1 MSATLNA
8 LRPTRLD
15 IVDLP
20 RDPER
25 CLGGLR
31 AALCATFNYTKQYP
45 LKLATFI
52 TVLEYVLERAKDI
65 ASGAVEE
72 AVAAQ
77 EAARLAEIEA
87 AEQAVIELRK
97 AEIAEAVAGIK
108 AAGKAIIVAAQEI
121 TVLEDLKQYVI
132 VEGFEP
138 EGDTVEDIKAA
149 FVKAK
154 TAQVLAQ
161 VADYKD
167 SLNQKDEE

>member
-1 MSATLNA
+1 MSATLKA
-8 LRPTRLD
+8 LRPSRLD

-20 RDPER
+20 RDTER

-31 AALCATFNYTKQYP
+31 AALCATFNYVKQYP

-52 TVLEYVLERAKDI
+52 TVLEYVLERAKDVG
-65 ASGAVEE
+65 SGAVEE
-72 AVAAQ
+72 AMQAK

-87 AEQAVIELRK
+87 AQAAVDELRK
-97 AEIAEAVAGIK
+97 AEITAKVAEIK
-108 AAGKAIIVAAQEI
+108 AAGKAVIVAAQEI
-121 TVLEDLKQYVI
+121 TVLEDLKQYII

-138 EGDTVEDIKAA
+138 EGDTVADITAA

-161 VADYKD
+161 VADYKA
-167 SLNQKDEE
+167 SVNHKDEE